1 MTQQK
6 TKWSSSRELEYAE
19 DGVVRHGDRVMPKAS
34 RVIRGGQYHV
44 VEETSTAVVHPPAA
58 PKAVAQGKIQLESL
72 AKSAVRVAY
81 DPARYGLGKVET
93 LEEREARFQADVARL
108 KEEADKREEAAFAKG
123 RDEGYQQGMV
133 EGKQAVA
140 ASVAQIV
147 EFLESIRK
155 ETRSYFHHVERRLV
169 NFSMAIARKV
179 VGDTAEHNREVAVKL
194 ASEAIQQSIERTKVI
209 LWVNSADAQS
219 LQESRADLLALS
231 EGIKDIDIQISQ
243 RVSPG
248 GVILESAGG
257 SIDATIETILDEVHL
272 ALIPEP
278 SNSQAEREKGGSG

>member
-1 MTQQK
+1 MTQPK
-6 TKWSSSRELEYAE
+6 TRWSNSRELDFPD
-19 DGVVRHGDRVMPKAS
+19 DGIARHGDRVMPKAS

-44 VEETSTAVVHPPAA
+44 VREATTAVVHPPAA
-58 PKAVAQGKIQLESL
+58 PKAVTQGKIQLESL
-72 AKSAVRVAY
+72 AQSAVKLAY
-81 DPARYGLGKVET
+81 DPTRYGLGKVET
-93 LEEREARFQADVARL
+93 LEEREARFQAEVARL
-108 KEEADKREEAAFAKG
+108 KEEADQRETAAFAKG
-123 RDEGYQQGMV
+123 REEGYQQGLG

-169 NFSMAIARKV
+169 GFSMSIARKV
-179 VGDTAEHNREVAVKL
+179 VGDTAEQHREVAVKL

-209 LWVNSADAQS
+209 LWVNAADAQR

-272 ALIPEP
+272 ALMPEP
-278 SNSQAEREKGGSG
+278 SNSPSDRSKGGDG